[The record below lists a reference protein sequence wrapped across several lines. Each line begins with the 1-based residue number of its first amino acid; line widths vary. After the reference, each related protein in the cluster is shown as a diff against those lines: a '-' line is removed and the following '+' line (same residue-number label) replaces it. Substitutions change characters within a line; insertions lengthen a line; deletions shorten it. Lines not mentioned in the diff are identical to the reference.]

1 MSIISVEGVDIAMK
15 NKIFLKIKDTYNKFN
30 NEYKKTTVFGEGRNS
45 NVYLDMLEERIKF
58 YIMMN

>member
-1 MSIISVEGVDIAMK
+1 MK
-15 NKIFLKIKDTYNKFN
+15 NKIFLSIKDTYNRFN